1 LVFYNYLDTYDDVA
15 IKEKEIFISA
25 SASESECD
33 GGYRRLKK
41 QKTCSNNNTQD
52 ESDSSKLLLNHKIY
66 YINDKYEL
74 IKQLILIIT
83 IDINKISC
91 SCY

>member
-1 LVFYNYLDTYDDVA
+1 MVFYIYLDTYDDAA

-41 QKTCSNNNTQD
+41 QKICSNNNTQD
-52 ESDSSKLLLNHKIY
+52 ESDSSKLSLNHKIY
-66 YINDKYEL
+66 ILTINM
-74 IKQLILIIT
+74 
-83 IDINKISC
+83 N
-91 SCY
+91 